1 MAGSS
6 PPSLPPVVKGAR
18 DAWSGSED
26 ILGRFRLRQAHD
38 FFARTTGK
46 TKTALSVDDV
56 LGGVSAGFDFRQ
68 GRAMELAPL
77 MEVSEQSEAH
87 EHEQLFRG
95 GLLVRVVPLAAGW
108 MEGSDRSGWAPE
120 EGFASRVWCSCMF
133 WFFHSE
139 CASSSLKKEK
149 KEGGERERKRGRRLT
164 GGDVPRRAT
173 RRRRAVPEGHASAPP
188 AFSD

>member
-46 TKTALSVDDV
+46 TKTALNVDDV

-77 MEVSEQSEAH
+77 MEVSERSEAH
-87 EHEQLFRG
+87 EHEH
-95 GLLVRVVPLAAGW
+95 AAG
-108 MEGSDRSGWAPE
+108 
-120 EGFASRVWCSCMF
+120 GF
-133 WFFHSE
+133 
-139 CASSSLKKEK
+139 L
-149 KEGGERERKRGRRLT
+149 
-164 GGDVPRRAT
+164 
-173 RRRRAVPEGHASAPP
+173 
-188 AFSD
+188 